1 MPLVIFLLLPLVELA
16 LLIQLGQAWGVSGVL
31 IEIVVSG
38 FIGVWFMRNA
48 GLATLLQSQQM
59 FARGYFPE
67 QTLLRGLLA
76 ALGGWLLFMP
86 GVLTD
91 VIGLLLVLP
100 FGQGWLGA
108 WLLRRMQQ
116 RRPQGAYPAGRA
128 ESQRSANAGWRVA
141 PARLKTTFF
150 FRLPLKCAGLAPPIK
165 HRKVLSRFWQAYF
178 VMRSA
183 CHDRRQAGI

>member
-116 RRPQGAYPAGRA
+116 RRPQGAYQQGEPN
-128 ESQRSANAGWRVA
+128 RSGPQTLDGEWR
-141 PARLKTTFF
+141 RL
-150 FRLPLKCAGLAPPIK
+150 
-165 HRKVLSRFWQAYF
+165 
-178 VMRSA
+178 
-183 CHDRRQAGI
+183 D